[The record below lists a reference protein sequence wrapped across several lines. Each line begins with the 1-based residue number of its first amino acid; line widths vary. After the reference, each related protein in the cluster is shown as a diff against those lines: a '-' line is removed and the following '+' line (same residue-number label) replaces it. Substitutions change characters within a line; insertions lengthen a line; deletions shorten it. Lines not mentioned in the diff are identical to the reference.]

1 MTKTHG
7 EVVTTNPISKRL
19 SLRKNSGN
27 REFIRTIAPVLGLI
41 ALIVFFSIANP
52 RFFSMVNLVTILRQS
67 AVPLILVVGM
77 MCVILTG
84 AIDLSL
90 EGNMAL
96 SGIVTALLLL
106 NDRNTNDL
114 GMLAVIPGVAIG
126 MIMGLLNGLIQV
138 KARIPSFMVTL
149 GTWFFALGLSI
160 ILYKGYTFPIRD
172 DNFLSL
178 YIGRT
183 FGLANATLIAF
194 ALVLVGWLLLRYTR
208 FGRYLYAI
216 GGSEEIAKM
225 SGISV
230 DRYKILAFVMAG
242 LFFGIAGVLNTARL
256 GQGTAQIGSWLFP
269 TIAAVV
275 VGGVSI
281 AGGAGSVFNGVVG
294 VFIVTIVQNGM
305 TLLGLHPFTQMIV
318 QGLIF
323 IVAVYLTLDRSKIP
337 IMK

>member
-1 MTKTHG
+1 VRLKGSHG
-7 EVVTTNPISKRL
+7 EL
-19 SLRKNSGN
+19 L
-27 REFIRTIAPVLGLI
+27 RTIAPLF
-41 ALIVFFSIANP
+41 ALLALVIYFSLENP
-52 RFFSMVNLVTILRQS
+52 RFFSTLNLLTILRQS
-67 AVPLILVVGM
+67 AVPLILATGM
-77 MCVILTG
+77 MYVVLMG
-84 AIDLSL
+84 SIDLSV

-106 NDRNTNDL
+106 NDRNQHDWGL
-114 GMLAVIPGVAIG
+114 IAILPGILVGALIG
-126 MIMGLLNGLIQV
+126 FVNGLILV

-149 GTWFFALGLSI
+149 GTWFFALGVAI

-172 DNFLSL
+172 QQFVSL

-183 FGLANATLIAF
+183 LDLSNATIIAF
-194 ALVLVGWLLLRYTR
+194 ALVAVGAVLLRYTR

-216 GGSEEIAKM
+216 GGNEELAKM
-225 SGISV
+225 SGIRV

-242 LFFGIAGVLNTARL
+242 LFFGIGGVLNTARL

-281 AGGAGSVFNGVVG
+281 AGGTGTPFNAIVG
-294 VFIVTIVQNGM
+294 VFIIVVVQNGM
-305 TLLGLHPFTQMIV
+305 TLLGMHPFNQMIV

-323 IVAVYLTLDRSKIP
+323 IVAVYLTLDRSKIGVL
-337 IMK
+337 K